1 MPKAK
6 KGHVQTQAATRVHP
20 QAGPSKREAD
30 EDIKSGSSMPRVS
43 EEESQMSTKAM
54 ISLLRTPALIKERF
68 YHVELRNH
76 MLVEY
81 TQDPT
86 NPSRKL
92 LCQILQVNDREPV
105 TCSLRHCTGSS
116 GTVFENVAQ
125 VTEVE
130 LLEKGQLVDKAVT
143 VINKYAT
150 STSTALRCLLCLMKF
165 GLRPFSHLHARGS
178 RAGTVSVVSHRV
190 NTLPGMFHWL
200 QWQKFKFS

>member
-20 QAGPSKREAD
+20 NAGPSKREA
-30 EDIKSGSSMPRVS
+30 EEVMKSGSSKPRASS
-43 EEESQMSTKAM
+43 EEESHMSTKAM
-54 ISLLRTPALIKERF
+54 MSLLRTPALIKERF

-92 LCQILQVNDREPV
+92 LCQILQVNDGEPV

-143 VINKYAT
+143 VINK
-150 STSTALRCLLCLMKF
+150 
-165 GLRPFSHLHARGS
+165 
-178 RAGTVSVVSHRV
+178 
-190 NTLPGMFHWL
+190 
-200 QWQKFKFS
+200 